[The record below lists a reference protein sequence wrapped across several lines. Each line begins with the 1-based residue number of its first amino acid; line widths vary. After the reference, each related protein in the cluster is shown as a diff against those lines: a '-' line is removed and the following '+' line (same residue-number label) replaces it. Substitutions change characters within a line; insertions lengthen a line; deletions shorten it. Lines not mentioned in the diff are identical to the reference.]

1 MKGETILERMRKGQ
15 PIGRSDPEIAVLDEA
30 LDEGDRL
37 RTEYNSSGLT
47 RSERKALLE
56 KILHAPV
63 KGETKVVPPFHFD
76 FGFNIRLGK
85 DDIINYDVVM
95 LDDAEIDIG
104 DNVLI
109 GPGAKLVTA
118 SHPLDAETRRE
129 NPFMSYA
136 QPIRICDN
144 VWIGAGAIILPG
156 ITVGEGAVVRK
167 AIIAEN
173 TVIGKN
179 AKLGEGNFEVSRLDP
194 KVYNSDLVVIGASSV
209 IPEGVSIGKNTAIS
223 GVTGPEDYPD
233 GALASGGYILKKEGK
248 R

>member
-1 MKGETILERMRKGQ
+1 MKHSVLG
-15 PIGRSDPEIAVLDEA
+15 SD
-30 LDEGDRL
+30 
-37 RTEYNSSGLT
+37 
-47 RSERKALLE
+47 
-56 KILHAPV
+56 V
-63 KGETKVVPPFHFD
+63 KV
-76 FGFNIRLGK
+76 
-85 DDIINYDVVM
+85 
-95 LDDAEIDIG
+95 AA
-104 DNVLI
+104 
-109 GPGAKLVTA
+109 GAKVID
-118 SHPLDAETRRE
+118 S
-129 NPFMSYA
+129 
-136 QPIRICDN
+136 
-144 VWIGAGAIILPG
+144 ILMNG
-156 ITVGEGAVVRK
+156 VTVGEGAVVRK